1 MIDVLTQNI
10 LNLEK
15 TEQDT
20 LFRVLTENADL
31 LIKVIP
37 TAPLLAYIVS
47 GSTDTDYAIIQAY
60 DAWKISNQ

>member
-15 TEQDT
+15 TEQDR
-20 LFRVLTENADL
+20 LFRVLTDNVDI

-37 TAPLLAYIVS
+37 TAPLLAYIVG
-47 GSTDTDYAIIQAY
+47 GSTDISHEIIQAY
-60 DAWKISNQ
+60 DAWKNKQ